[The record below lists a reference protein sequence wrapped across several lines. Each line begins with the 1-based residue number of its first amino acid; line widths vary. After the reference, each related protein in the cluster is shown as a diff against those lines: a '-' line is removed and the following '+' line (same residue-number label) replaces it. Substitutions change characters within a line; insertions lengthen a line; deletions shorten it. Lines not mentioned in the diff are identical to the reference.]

1 MAGRAFLFL
10 GNKGFLGEKYVG
22 ANQQSREYL
31 INFKDNNPDRCMLP
45 MKSCYSART
54 TTLFMTDFMTEWP
67 DSCRNGLFFF
77 LPWSI
82 RI

>member
-10 GNKGFLGEKYVG
+10 WSKGFLEEKYFE

-45 MKSCYSART
+45 KKPCYTART
-54 TTLFMTDFMTEWP
+54 TFFMTEWP
-67 DSCRNGLFFF
+67 DSCRNGLFSF